1 MDNAIP
7 TTKKSVRLNILIVSA
22 VALLVIAV
30 VLIVWGARSG
40 ANSAPHERLLSQ
52 PAAASDLPPAGIT
65 VEAGVDKGSTRLV
78 GTDSRE
84 LKYFIGMKG
93 DNTCLLIVNT
103 TDDWGSTCGQPGA
116 FSLAFSGVT
125 AWLGSDVYQE
135 HVSTESIR
143 EVVFVSP
150 VQQE

>member
-1 MDNAIP
+1 MGNAIP
-7 TTKKSVRLNILIVSA
+7 TTKKSVRQTFLILSA
-22 VALLVIAV
+22 VVLLVMTV
-30 VLIVWGARSG
+30 VLIVWGARAG
-40 ANSAPHERLLSQ
+40 ANSAPERLLSQ
-52 PAAASDLPPAGIT
+52 PAAASDLPPDGIA

-84 LKYFIGMKG
+84 LRYFIGTQG

-125 AWLGSDVYQE
+125 AWLGADVYQE
-135 HVSTESIR
+135 HISTESIR
-143 EVVFVSP
+143 EVVFISP